1 MGNMNRLSWRT
12 HLWIGG
18 TVGLLI
24 AVHPIIGPAQTDDT
38 ASLEQRVTRI
48 ERLVNS
54 RSLVELMDAVDRLQQ
69 ELKALRGEMELQGHA
84 LRQLKAHQRE
94 LYLDV
99 DRRLQRLETDGGG
112 RPSPPPL
119 TRDGSPQTPSSS
131 AAVPETGAAPAG
143 DEQAAAETMEQYA
156 AYQRAF
162 ELLKEGNYDQATAAL
177 ETFLAQYPSGAY
189 ADNAQYWLGE
199 AYYAVGDFEAA
210 LREFSKLSQQYPT
223 SPKVSHAELKMGYI
237 YHELGQRDQAQ
248 QVLTQLVGQYPN
260 TTVAQLAQERLEQI
274 EREGR

>member
-12 HLWIGG
+12 HLWIGSA
-18 TVGLLI
+18 VGLLI
-24 AVHPIIGPAQTDDT
+24 AVLPIVGPAQTGDT
-38 ASLEQRVTRI
+38 ASLEQRVMRI

-69 ELKALRGEMELQGHA
+69 ELKALRGEMETQGHA

-119 TRDGSPQTPSSS
+119 TSDGPPQTPSSS
-131 AAVPETGAAPAG
+131 AAVPETGAAAAE
-143 DEQAAAETMEQYA
+143 DEQAAAETMEEHA

-177 ETFLAQYPSGAY
+177 ETFLAQHPGGAY

-223 SPKVSHAELKMGYI
+223 STKVSHAELKMGYI